1 MTDTAHFEAFV
12 REYQD
17 MVYATA
23 VRLVANPAEAEDIAQ
38 TVFLKA
44 FERFDAIGTAPP
56 SPGG

>member
-1 MTDTAHFEAFV
+1 MTERAHFEAFV

-38 TVFLKA
+38 TVFMKA
-44 FERFDAIGTAPP
+44 FERFDVIGLARPR
-56 SPGG
+56 PGG